1 MESIMAET
9 AGRRKPWDEHE
20 RETDSRNRCILRAKA
35 IVVTLAQRFPW
46 CLFVAAW
53 LGGAAAYPQT
63 EISVVAEPPRLTWSD
78 FQTVESLAGSEDA
91 HIGAEISF
99 PRPLRME
106 SVAGAYRLPA
116 FTITVAPEPSR
127 SLVRR
132 SAKGSAELLRHEQGH
147 YDLVLLAARALA
159 RELATLT
166 TSSAT
171 ELSQRTQDCVSE
183 HTERAARLSQ
193 AYDRQ
198 TDHGRNTPAQARW
211 SDRIGVA
218 RAAEAVDELDG
229 MPL

>member
-1 MESIMAET
+1 
-9 AGRRKPWDEHE
+9 
-20 RETDSRNRCILRAKA
+20 
-35 IVVTLAQRFPW
+35 
-46 CLFVAAW
+46 VAAW
-53 LGGAAAYPQT
+53 LGGAAAAYPQA
-63 EISVVAEPPRLTWSD
+63 EISVVADPPRLTWSD
-78 FQTVESLAGSEDA
+78 FQTVESLSGSEDA

-106 SVAGAYRLPA
+106 NVAGTYRLPA
-116 FTITVAPEPSR
+116 FTITVAPEPTR
-127 SLVRR
+127 TLVRR

-159 RELATLT
+159 RELAPLT
-166 TSSAT
+166 ASSAT
-171 ELSQRTQDCVSE
+171 ELSQRTQDCVAE

-198 TDHGRNTPAQARW
+198 TDHGRNAPAQARW

-218 RAAEAVDELDG
+218 RAAGAVDELDG